1 MHFFTYF
8 CAPNTSWNSLEFIK
22 KKMAN
27 TKHSTAREIIIDRLL
42 RKRRG
47 YSVYEILDIVNESLN
62 FEGFGPVSITTIRR
76 DLDTIRFRYKQKL
89 EAKKKSHNVYFRYE
103 DPDNTIFNNV
113 LTFGEIQQIQSAL
126 LAIRFS
132 DELQGTLMYKEL
144 SKRLADMFDLDPG
157 SDPVV
162 LYKHIPSTAEC
173 KRYRALYEYIRTK
186 TPISITYY
194 PSINEKQRESTI
206 HPYFILKDES
216 TYYLLGHD
224 SDKNAPIKIP
234 ISNIVRMHALSNIP
248 FIPNKDFP
256 LQDFYTK
263 HIRID

>member
-1 MHFFTYF
+1 MHLFTYF
-8 CAPNTSWNSLEFIK
+8 CAPNKSWNSLEFIK

-113 LTFGEIQQIQSAL
+113 LTFGEIQQIQTAL

-162 LYKHIPSTAEC
+162 LYKNIPSTAEC
-173 KRYRALYEYIRTK
+173 KRYRALYEFIRTK

-194 PSINEKQRESTI
+194 PSIDEKRRESTI
-206 HPYFILKDES
+206 HPYFILKDNS
-216 TYYLLGHD
+216 KYYLLGHD
-224 SDKNAPIKIP
+224 SDIDTSVKIP
-234 ISNIVRMHALSNIP
+234 ISNIIRMSAADGVS

-256 LQDFYTK
+256 LKDFYTK

>member
-1 MHFFTYF
+1 MHLFTYF
-8 CAPNTSWNSLEFIK
+8 CAPNKSWNSLEFIK
-22 KKMAN
+22 KRWQTLN
-27 TKHSTAREIIIDRLL
+27 TLQRVRLL
-42 RKRRG
+42 SIAYYANDAVIPCMRFW
-47 YSVYEILDIVNESLN
+47 ISLMN
-62 FEGFGPVSITTIRR
+62 PSIFEGFGPVSITTIRR

-89 EAKKKSHNVYFRYE
+89 EAKKKSHNIYFRYE

-132 DELQGTLMYKEL
+132 DELQGTLMYMEL
-144 SKRLADMFDLDPG
+144 SKRLSDLFDLDPG

-162 LYKHIPSTAEC
+162 LYKNIPSTAEC
-173 KRYRALYEYIRTK
+173 KRYRDLYQYIRTK
-186 TPISITYY
+186 TPASITFF
-194 PSINEKQRESTI
+194 PEINERQRESTI

-224 SDKNAPIKIP
+224 SDKNVPVKIP

-256 LQDFYTK
+256 LKDFYTK
-263 HIRID
+263 HMATD

>member
-1 MHFFTYF
+1 
-8 CAPNTSWNSLEFIK
+8 
-22 KKMAN
+22 MAN

-89 EAKKKSHNVYFRYE
+89 ETKKKSHNIYFRYE
-103 DPDNTIFNNV
+103 DPDNTIFKNV

-132 DELQGTLMYKEL
+132 DELQGTLMYMEL
-144 SKRLADMFDLDPG
+144 SKRLADMFDLDPS

-162 LYKHIPSTAEC
+162 LYKNIPSTAEC
-173 KRYRALYEYIRTK
+173 KRYRDLYQYIRTK
-186 TPISITYY
+186 TPVSITFF
-194 PSINEKQRESTI
+194 PEINERQRESTI
-206 HPYFILKDES
+206 HPYYILKDES

-224 SDKNAPIKIP
+224 SDKNAPVKIP
-234 ISNIVRMHALSNIP
+234 ISNILRMHVLNDVP
-248 FIPNKDFP
+248 FIPNSDFP

-263 HIRID
+263 HMSTD

>member
-1 MHFFTYF
+1 
-8 CAPNTSWNSLEFIK
+8 
-22 KKMAN
+22 MAN

-89 EAKKKSHNVYFRYE
+89 EAKKKSHNIYFRYE
-103 DPDNTIFNNV
+103 DPDNTIFKNV

-132 DELQGTLMYKEL
+132 DELQGTLMYMEL
-144 SKRLADMFDLDPG
+144 SKRLADMFDLDPS

-162 LYKHIPSTAEC
+162 LYKNIPSTAEC
-173 KRYRALYEYIRTK
+173 KRYRDLYQYIRTK
-186 TPISITYY
+186 TPVSITFF
-194 PSINEKQRESTI
+194 PEINERQRESTI
-206 HPYFILKDES
+206 HPYYILKDES

-224 SDKNAPIKIP
+224 SDKNAPVKIP
-234 ISNIVRMHALSNIP
+234 ISNILRMHVLNDVP
-248 FIPNKDFP
+248 FIPNSDFP

-263 HIRID
+263 HMSTD